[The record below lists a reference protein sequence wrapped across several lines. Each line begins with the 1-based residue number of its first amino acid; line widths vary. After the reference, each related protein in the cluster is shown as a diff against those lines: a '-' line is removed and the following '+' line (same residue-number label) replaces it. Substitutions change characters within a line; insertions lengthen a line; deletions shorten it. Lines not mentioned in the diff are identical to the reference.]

1 MGASHFAALPT
12 WRRMVARG
20 KSTVWIQTANLLN
33 QSELI
38 TSDSLVIATSR
49 SGACPELI
57 TLLNKFDDGESIK
70 PSALVAITDNL
81 ASPLAAAADGELL
94 MRSQLSTSQSGF
106 LNALAAHDYVASL
119 ILNEDNDDVATTAH
133 IVAATTFPEIL
144 HDVAAAVAV
153 KDNSVVVY
161 MGFGEHAATALYAEM
176 LTRKITDVD
185 VASYRVDQQ
194 PSRPLQH
201 VGAHV
206 TTILFG
212 SHDAI
217 DRAVSHRLVTEL
229 ISTGSTVIVVG
240 AADHPS
246 AHQIPSPSAHLSA
259 QVAHGVLIAE
269 KFVSYLAEQS
279 QRS

>member
-20 KSTVWIQTANLLN
+20 KPTVWIQTANLLN
-33 QSELI
+33 HPELI

-57 TLLNKFDDGESIK
+57 SLLNRFDDEESTK

-94 MRSQLSTSQSGF
+94 MRSQLSASQSGF

-133 IVAATTFPEIL
+133 IIAATTFPQIL
-144 HDVAAAVAV
+144 HDLAAAVAAA
-153 KDNSVVVY
+153 DNSVVVY
-161 MGFGEHAATALYAEM
+161 VGFGEHAATAMYAEM
-176 LTRKITDVD
+176 LTRKMTDVD
-185 VASYRVDQQ
+185 VASYSFDQQ
-194 PSRPLQH
+194 PSSPLQPI
-201 VGAHV
+201 GAHV

-217 DRAVSHRLVTEL
+217 DRAVPYRLVTEL
-229 ISTGSTVIVVG
+229 VSTGSTVIVVG
-240 AADHPS
+240 TAGHPG
-246 AHQIPSPSAHLSA
+246 AHQIPGPSAHLSA
-259 QVAHGVLIAE
+259 QVAHGVVVAE
-269 KFVSYLAEQS
+269 KFVSYLAA
-279 QRS
+279 QRQRP